1 MTRIDST
8 AIVLS
13 RSLSLAAFLALS
25 ACGGGGGDAPATTAT
40 PGAVTVPTP
49 PATLTPAPVE
59 TPAPATPAPAEP
71 TPSTPT
77 PTPTPAPAPV
87 LLTSV
92 EFAQTHVI
100 GAGGKSI
107 QSRNDITNKVVK
119 RLTLVAD
126 RAALLMVQPS
136 ANVTGLQVRARL
148 ASGTVLGP
156 IALNAP
162 AALPATDGGRA
173 AYSTVKHSVLL
184 PKEWVQIGAK
194 LEVDRSDFAAPYAVA
209 MTVTPGATLAVV
221 TMPVYLFG
229 ARPANSIIA
238 DFAMSARSTGAY
250 PLDQE
255 YQQKL
260 PVAAMRQSVAGAIT
274 MDKLVVPARNDAAFC
289 YPAMPAATWADF
301 QGMGGDLNG
310 IVLNVLNAIHS
321 PTANR
326 DENLPSIYYG
336 YMQSVENGVQVASN
350 SGGGL
355 GYVGGGVS
363 VSGGDYR
370 PQNIYSA
377 IFNHEAGHG
386 YSLPHADSAFDAG
399 DFPYPMGTKSGSGW
413 GYDANKNQLL
423 STLQMTGGD
432 CGADRTVSGVCYQR
446 TPMAGGDNDR
456 DAAIY
461 RWTTFSDY
469 EAAMVQAWL
478 LGRVIRDDAY
488 SGGYKQW
495 NAATNAFAA
504 IPGELKARIGTDV
517 LKTGQQ
523 VQTVWGTV
531 SHFNASPTANLLFV
545 TPAWSGNLP
554 RQFDPTVQA
563 DLDLINTTQPGGWGG
578 WYCLNNGCDY
588 TLVAT
593 YADGTVQRVLL
604 AMGYHRWG
612 SPAYSDDGINANA
625 RNVLSGDNLGRF
637 AVNLPTGHGGL
648 SRVQVYQTAFGSK
661 QQGQLTA
668 IAAANLGNTT
678 LPLMSQWTPA
688 DAATGGT
695 GGSGTTQFNASL
707 CAAGATV
714 KRPLR

>member
-1 MTRIDST
+1 
-8 AIVLS
+8 
-13 RSLSLAAFLALS
+13 
-25 ACGGGGGDAPATTAT
+25 
-40 PGAVTVPTP
+40 
-49 PATLTPAPVE
+49 
-59 TPAPATPAPAEP
+59 
-71 TPSTPT
+71 
-77 PTPTPAPAPV
+77 
-87 LLTSV
+87 
-92 EFAQTHVI
+92 
-100 GAGGKSI
+100 
-107 QSRNDITNKVVK
+107 
-119 RLTLVAD
+119 
-126 RAALLMVQPS
+126 
-136 ANVTGLQVRARL
+136 
-148 ASGTVLGP
+148 
-156 IALNAP
+156 
-162 AALPATDGGRA
+162 
-173 AYSTVKHSVLL
+173 
-184 PKEWVQIGAK
+184 
-194 LEVDRSDFAAPYAVA
+194 
-209 MTVTPGATLAVV
+209 
-221 TMPVYLFG
+221 
-229 ARPANSIIA
+229 
-238 DFAMSARSTGAY
+238 
-250 PLDQE
+250 
-255 YQQKL
+255 
-260 PVAAMRQSVAGAIT
+260 
-274 MDKLVVPARNDAAFC
+274 
-289 YPAMPAATWADF
+289 
-301 QGMGGDLNG
+301 
-310 IVLNVLNAIHS
+310 VLNVLNAIHS

-326 DENLPSIYYG
+326 DDNLPTSYYG
-336 YMQSVENGVQVASN
+336 YMQSVENGVQVSAS

-377 IFNHEAGHG
+377 VFNHETGHG
-386 YSLPHADSAFDAG
+386 YSLPHADAAFDAG
-399 DFPYPMGTKSGSGW
+399 DFPYPMGTKSGSSW
-413 GYDANKNQLL
+413 GYDANRNQLL

-432 CGADRTVSGVCYQR
+432 CGADRMVNGVCYQR

-456 DAAIY
+456 DASAY

-469 EAAMVQAWL
+469 ESAMIQAWL

-495 NAATNAFAA
+495 NATASAYQA
-504 IPGELKARIGTDV
+504 IPAELKARIGTDV

-523 VQTVWGTV
+523 IQTVWGAV

-545 TPAWSGNLP
+545 TPAWTGNLA

-612 SPAYSDDGINANA
+612 SPAYTDDGINANA

-637 AVNLPTGHGGL
+637 AVNLPAGHGGL

-668 IAAANLGNTT
+668 IAAANLGNST

-688 DAATGGT
+688 DGATGGT

-707 CAAGATV
+707 CTAGAVV
-714 KRPLR
+714 KRPVR